1 MPELT
6 KLEQLEKDVLDTKAA
21 FEAAYD
27 DAIAHV
33 AWVMAKLELREHLKK
48 QGNE

>member
-1 MPELT
+1 MTER
-6 KLEQLEKDVLDTKAA
+6 ERLEKDVVDTKAA